1 MNDYEPLGADVASI
15 NGNRSAAVL
24 AEVALPR
31 ARRNEEGTG
40 SWEDPDISILDDRR
54 GELPE
59 FPLDVL
65 SARWREWVVRA
76 ARASGTTPA
85 HVAVPLLGII
95 SALIGTARRVQA
107 CRSWTEPV
115 AFWTGIIGFSGSGK
129 TPGLNATKR
138 ALSMVERLR
147 RSEIEE
153 AQRQHEGKLEAAKA
167 ARAAWKKQ
175 VEAAAQGN
183 VVELRSLREIR
194 MPPEAAL
201 PRPFVSPRL
210 YVSNSTI
217 ERLAVL
223 LEARPRGML
232 LIADELAALFLNMS
246 RYSGGQDNEF
256 WLEAWNGNSYT
267 VERIGREALMI
278 PHLLVGMVGGFQPDK
293 LARCFKGPA
302 DGMYARFCFAWP
314 SEPDY
319 QPLTNE
325 VAEVEPEIMNALNR
339 IIDLEDAFDRSAGFA
354 PRAVPLSDDAVAEF
368 EAFRQYANNAKHS
381 LEGREREWWAKAE
394 ANVLRIAGTLAFL
407 SWAMTGRDEPKQIEV
422 RFVKAAVELV
432 REYFAPH
439 SQAALRQIGFSDRQ
453 TDARRVLR
461 WLKAEART
469 AFSREEVR
477 RQALSRSLDADQTQ
491 KLIDGL
497 EKSGWFREVTKARE
511 SAGRPPRRWIVNPRL
526 WT

>member
-1 MNDYEPLGADVASI
+1 
-15 NGNRSAAVL
+15 
-24 AEVALPR
+24 
-31 ARRNEEGTG
+31 
-40 SWEDPDISILDDRR
+40 
-54 GELPE
+54 
-59 FPLDVL
+59 
-65 SARWREWVVRA
+65 
-76 ARASGTTPA
+76 
-85 HVAVPLLGII
+85 
-95 SALIGTARRVQA
+95 
-107 CRSWTEPV
+107 
-115 AFWTGIIGFSGSGK
+115 
-129 TPGLNATKR
+129 
-138 ALSMVERLR
+138 
-147 RSEIEE
+147 
-153 AQRQHEGKLEAAKA
+153 
-167 ARAAWKKQ
+167 
-175 VEAAAQGN
+175 
-183 VVELRSLREIR
+183 
-194 MPPEAAL
+194 
-201 PRPFVSPRL
+201 
-210 YVSNSTI
+210 
-217 ERLAVL
+217 
-223 LEARPRGML
+223 
-232 LIADELAALFLNMS
+232 
-246 RYSGGQDNEF
+246 
-256 WLEAWNGNSYT
+256 
-267 VERIGREALMI
+267 MI
-278 PHLLVGMVGGFQPDK
+278 PHLLVGIVGGFQPDK

-354 PRAVPLSDDAVAEF
+354 PRAVPLSDDAVTEF

-461 WLKAEART
+461 WLKAEARRT
-469 AFSREEVR
+469 VSREEVR

-491 KLIDGL
+491 KLIDRL
-497 EKSGWFREVTKARE
+497 ENSGWLREVTKARE